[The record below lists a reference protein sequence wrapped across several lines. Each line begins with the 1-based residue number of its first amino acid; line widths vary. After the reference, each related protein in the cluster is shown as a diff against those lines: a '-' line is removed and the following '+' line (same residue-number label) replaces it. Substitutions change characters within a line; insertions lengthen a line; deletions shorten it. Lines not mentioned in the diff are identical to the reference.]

1 MFRLPNI
8 ENMLARSVKDSA
20 NNRSCG
26 FKSHDMVTFYTHELH
41 VAVYAERGFRVI
53 YHGSVDL
60 ILYFFF
66 NLKIV
71 QAVGMC

>member
-1 MFRLPNI
+1 MFHLPNI
-8 ENMLARSVKDSA
+8 ENMLARSVNDSV
-20 NNRSCG
+20 NDTSCG
-26 FKSHDMVTFYTHELH
+26 FKSHDMATFYTHELH
-41 VAVYAERGFRVI
+41 VVVYAERGFRVI